1 MNIYI
6 NSEKSPAAAQA
17 KATGSPVSSLRLKR
31 GANINLSVVILGSS
45 GASKLR
51 FGIKAKGNYE
61 GALLAY
67 AGASNGI
74 TTDEGTRFELSLHV
88 SSEALNNALAVDSG
102 NATAA
107 ASIPAVAEFAWQ
119 ENGAERLSDTINT
132 TLLNDII
139 RPSTDAPR

>member
-6 NSEKSPAAAQA
+6 NSEKSPAAVQA

-31 GANINLSVVILGSS
+31 GANINLSVVILGCSN
-45 GASKLR
+45 ASKLR
-51 FGIKAKGNYE
+51 FGIKAKGDYE
-61 GALLAY
+61 GTLLAY
-67 AGASNGI
+67 AEANNGI
-74 TTDEGTRFELSLHV
+74 TTDEGTLFELSLHV
-88 SSEALNNALAVDSG
+88 SSEALNDALAVGSG

-139 RPSTDAPR
+139 RLATDAPR

>member
-45 GASKLR
+45 CASKLR
-51 FGIKAKGNYE
+51 FGIKAKGDYE

-67 AGASNGI
+67 AEANNGI